1 MVLEITNRGNALS
14 RLDDDE
20 KMNVRLTDFQSK
32 GRGGEGLNHS
42 TKNQIVMRFQ
52 IVCPAMHQ

>member
-1 MVLEITNRGNALS
+1 MILEITNRGNALS

-20 KMNVRLTDFQSK
+20 KMNARLTDFQSK
-32 GRGGEGLNHS
+32 GCGGKALNLY

-52 IVCPAMHQ
+52 TVCPAMHQ